1 MKCPHCTVEFHDE
14 ARMTLVGQDID
25 SAWGIISHTCPKC
38 ERLILTLA
46 KGKVKRDSHFGQI
59 FSNPTDE
66 VLIRPKTSNRTPVPP
81 QVPSEF
87 IEDYQEAC
95 LVLTDSPKASAAL
108 SRRCLQYILQ
118 EKAGVTHR
126 DLAQQIQEVIDS
138 NTLPSYIAESIDA
151 IRNIGNF
158 AAHPIKSK
166 STGEIVSVEPGEA
179 EWSLDVIEMLYD
191 FYFVQPTIIQQKRD
205 ALNQTLV
212 DAGKPLMK

>member
-14 ARMTLVGQDID
+14 ERLIYIGRDID
-25 SAWGIISHTCPKC
+25 SAWGIVSHTCPKC

-46 KGKVKRDSHFGQI
+46 KGEVKQDSNFRRI
-59 FSNPTDE
+59 FSNPTDQ
-66 VLIRPKTSNRTPVPP
+66 VFIRPKTSNRPPVPS
-81 QVPSEF
+81 QVPKEF
-87 IEDYQEAC
+87 VEDYQEAC
-95 LVLTDSPKASAAL
+95 LVLADSPKASAAL

-118 EKAGVTHR
+118 EKAGVAHR
-126 DLAQQIQEVIDS
+126 DLARQIQEVIDS
-138 NTLPSYIAESIDA
+138 NALPSYIAESIDA

-166 STGEIVSVEPGEA
+166 STGEIVPVEPGEA